1 MAAIRAAQLGL
12 RGAVVE
18 KEEVGGLCLNWG
30 CIPSKALLKNAEVLE
45 TLHRAGEFG
54 ITFDNLQVDM
64 GKAIDRSRQVVDRM
78 VKGVHYL
85 LKKNKI
91 DFIRGEGYLSS
102 PNQVEVRSTG
112 QTLNTDNVI
121 IATGA
126 RPKAIPQL
134 PVDGHRVITSREAL
148 ELREVPSSIAII
160 GGGATGVEF
169 AYFYR
174 AYGARVTLIEMMPHL
189 LPNEDEEIAQLLEKA
204 FDKKGIEVL
213 SGTIVETLEE
223 RDGHILL
230 SLSSSGDQKQGE
242 YDYVLVAVG
251 MQGNVDGMGLEELGV
266 GVEKGFIK
274 IDDHMTTNVSGIYA
288 IGDVTGKTL
297 LAHVASAQGHVVAE
311 AIAGRD
317 TVALNYENMPRATYC
332 QPQVASLG
340 LTEAQAVAQGHQIK
354 VGRFPFRAN
363 GKALGIGEP
372 EGMVKIVADAQYGD
386 IVGAHLIGHEVTE
399 MLAEL
404 SLAKTLE
411 ATPLEIGNTV
421 HAHPTLSEAL
431 KEAALDVDNEAIH
444 M

>member
-1 MAAIRAAQLGL
+1 
-12 RGAVVE
+12 
-18 KEEVGGLCLNWG
+18 
-30 CIPSKALLKNAEVLE
+30 
-45 TLHRAGEFG
+45 
-54 ITFDNLQVDM
+54 
-64 GKAIDRSRQVVDRM
+64 
-78 VKGVHYL
+78 
-85 LKKNKI
+85 
-91 DFIRGEGYLSS
+91 
-102 PNQVEVRSTG
+102 
-112 QTLNTDNVI
+112 
-121 IATGA
+121 
-126 RPKAIPQL
+126 
-134 PVDGHRVITSREAL
+134 
-148 ELREVPSSIAII
+148 
-160 GGGATGVEF
+160 
-169 AYFYR
+169 
-174 AYGARVTLIEMMPHL
+174 
-189 LPNEDEEIAQLLEKA
+189 
-204 FDKKGIEVL
+204 
-213 SGTIVETLEE
+213 
-223 RDGHILL
+223 
-230 SLSSSGDQKQGE
+230 SSSSDQKQGE
-242 YDYVLVAVG
+242 YNYVLVAVG

-266 GVEKGFIK
+266 EVEKGFIK

-297 LAHVASAQGHVVAE
+297 LAHVASAQGHIVAE

-421 HAHPTLSEAL
+421 HAHPTLSEVL